1 VSLNIIYSKVA
12 KYIRKL
18 LIYSLY
24 LEEENSKNLVKI
36 NMSRRNQ
43 MKEVFNTI
51 LEETEN
57 NELEEL
63 IKKAAIL
70 SDGLINEYEEEKY
83 FAEDQS

>member
-1 VSLNIIYSKVA
+1 
-12 KYIRKL
+12 
-18 LIYSLY
+18 
-24 LEEENSKNLVKI
+24 
-36 NMSRRNQ
+36 